1 MRTVDL
7 NCDLGEGFPHDE
19 RIFPLISSANIA
31 CGVHA
36 GNADVMRRS
45 VALAMSHGVT
55 IGAHPSY
62 RDRANFGRLPV
73 EILPDELADQVLE
86 QIEALRS
93 AARVEGGE
101 VRYLKPHGAL
111 YNRIAH
117 DPEQA
122 DAVARAGATA
132 GLPLLG
138 LAGSA
143 IDAAARRHGV
153 AFFAEAFAD
162 RGYLADGTLVPRDRP
177 GAVLHDPEEV
187 AARVVRMIESGTVE
201 TSAGEIV
208 PVSARSLCVHGDS
221 PHAVALLTAIRR
233 RVPTLEAF
241 A

>member
-1 MRTVDL
+1 MVDL
-7 NCDLGEGFPHDE
+7 NCDLGEGFPDDA

-31 CGVHA
+31 CGFHA
-36 GNADVMRRS
+36 GNVDSMRRA

-55 IGAHPSY
+55 VGAHPSY
-62 RDRANFGRLPV
+62 RDRAGFGRRPV
-73 EILPDELADQVLE
+73 EILPDELAEQVLE

-93 AARVEGGE
+93 AARLEGGE

-122 DAVARAGATA
+122 DAVARAAATA
-132 GLPLLG
+132 DLPLLG

-153 AFFAEAFAD
+153 PFIAEAFAD
-162 RGYLADGTLVPRDRP
+162 RGFLADGTLVPRTSP
-177 GAVLHDPEEV
+177 GAVLSDPEEV
-187 AARVVRMIESGTVE
+187 AERVVLMIETGTVQAS
-201 TSAGEIV
+201 TGEIV
-208 PVSARSLCVHGDS
+208 PVDARSLCVHGDS
-221 PHAVALLTAIRR
+221 PDAVALLTAIRR
-233 RVPTLEAF
+233 RVPTVEAF